1 MSIAKSCMK
10 IATGESVDGLDDYAP
25 KKKRKSSNSDTRA
38 REDNQE
44 TDEIKIHEDKRNY
57 RKHSAKNLSL
67 ISKSLTDF
75 GAGRSIVADNSG
87 QVIGGNGTLREAN
100 KLGIKQRII
109 HTNGDELVVVV
120 RDDIAPDDPRRAEL
134 AIMDNSTTD
143 SSEFDFDLL
152 NADFAVPELT
162 ELGVVVPDV
171 TIEDD
176 FDVKAGSNDDNNIYS
191 KKIEGLIYE
200 PTGEKP
206 KISELYA
213 DEKQK
218 KLLKEIEDCSLTAAE
233 KDFLKLAATRHI
245 VFDYHKI
252 AEFYAQAEK
261 PMQELMEKSALV
273 IIDYDSAIQNGFTQ
287 LAADIDEMRE
297 EDYAAELEEK
307 ENGDA

>member
-25 KKKRKSSNSDTRA
+25 KKKRKSSNTDIHA

-152 NADFAVPELT
+152 NADFDLPQLQD
-162 ELGVVVPDV
+162 LGVEMPEMPDNNSDDVPDMDD
-171 TIEDD
+171 IEIPEAWEVVCECDD
-176 FDVKAGSNDDNNIYS
+176 EESQQ
-191 KKIEGLIYE
+191 
-200 PTGEKP
+200 
-206 KISELYA
+206 ELF
-213 DEKQK
+213 ER
-218 KLLKEIEDCSLTAAE
+218 LTAE
-233 KDFLKLAATRHI
+233 GVKCRILTL
-245 VFDYHKI
+245 
-252 AEFYAQAEK
+252 
-261 PMQELMEKSALV
+261 
-273 IIDYDSAIQNGFTQ
+273 
-287 LAADIDEMRE
+287 
-297 EDYAAELEEK
+297 
-307 ENGDA
+307 